1 VYNPDIA
8 ATAGESFLNSG
19 NIRFSGACLQ
29 QSDLINDHAS
39 QHGKAGKLLSQLV
52 FLKCNNHLWHV
63 GVCTETTEQT

>member
-19 NIRFSGACLQ
+19 NVRISGACLQ

-39 QHGKAGKLLSQLV
+39 QHGKAGK
-52 FLKCNNHLWHV
+52 
-63 GVCTETTEQT
+63 TA